1 MQKKNQIA
9 QMRARNN
16 DLKPLTAISNFNKLT
31 YDVPIYTINVLG
43 KTKAVQ
49 SLECSP
55 STVQL

>member
-1 MQKKNQIA
+1 MQKKNQ
-9 QMRARNN
+9 MRARND

>member
-31 YDVPIYTINVLG
+31 YDVPIYIYDKRIG
-43 KTKAVQ
+43 EDQ
-49 SLECSP
+49 SGVEP
-55 STVQL
+55 